1 MREGDT
7 VVIQG
12 GHLAHV
18 KKVHDMGDQ
27 VTYNVETVP
36 SIDGTIRKVTTTA
49 TEVFLTPEGRKPL
62 SALKA
67 GMKVWTV
74 DSFRRLAHV
83 TKNRADERV
92 YELELDDDSALFYAN
107 GFAVEPLTAKDKAAN
122 GKADRKEE
130 K

>member
-1 MREGDT
+1 MPFP
-7 VVIQG
+7 
-12 GHLAHV
+12 
-18 KKVHDMGDQ
+18 MG
-27 VTYNVETVP
+27 E
-36 SIDGTIRKVTTTA
+36 
-49 TEVFLTPEGRKPL
+49 TEVHVHCRIGSLEI
-62 SALKA
+62 KA

-83 TKNRADERV
+83 TKNKAERV

-122 GKADRKEE
+122 GKADKKEE